1 MCCSHTYVFITSL
14 FSSSSLLLNINDVF
28 SNTYIILLPLLLF
41 LPLYFSVCKLTAKDP
56 SGIAGQFLQFYYQTL
71 ATNKAALPQCF
82 RDQSEMAFECEHY
95 RGLKEITAK
104 VTGQDGIRPLADGDR
119 RVATLDA
126 IALGSGTAAPSAVI
140 ALVTGTITLS
150 GETNGLSFAQL
161 FVLLNEPTLGSF
173 CADDCFQLNYG

>member
-1 MCCSHTYVFITSL
+1 
-14 FSSSSLLLNINDVF
+14 LNINDVF
-28 SNTYIILLPLLLF
+28 SNTYLILLPLLLF